1 MKHTRR
7 RLNRK
12 LLGWLLAAVAL
23 LVSSGHFLHGYQVR
37 RHADLW
43 RRQASAARDRGDL
56 GSCLEYLGRYLAL
69 EPGDTDA
76 LLDYGLT
83 LEKLAPSPRTR
94 WQVLAILE
102 QVRTRRPNDN
112 EVRRHLVRLTMSLGR
127 LAEARVYLEELLAA
141 SPEDAELE
149 HRAGQCLEATGDY
162 AGAAAWYEK
171 ATRHAPGQIAS
182 YARLVDLLQHRLH
195 DGPRAAEVLDRMVA
209 ANGQSFEAYLL
220 RARFGREH
228 LPPGQIAPDIDR
240 ARRLAPDNPDVLQ
253 AVAALA
259 SLQDKPEE
267 AQSYLRQ
274 GLKAHPRHAGLYLA
288 LAELEVQS
296 HRPGDAIA
304 CLRRGLTAL
313 PEHTDL
319 QHALADLL
327 LRQGERAQAG
337 EVIGRLARAG
347 SPLAR
352 AGYWEARLRMQDR
365 QWAEAA
371 RLLEDARARLA
382 VTPAWLPPVE
392 LALGQCYEQ
401 LGDHDRRL
409 AAYRRAVELD
419 PASATAR
426 HGLGAA
432 LLESGRVSEA
442 VGELWQV
449 VRLPGALPDAW
460 TALARALVLG
470 NRQLAPERRDW
481 QEVERILD
489 EAARRTSDPVPVLL
503 VRAEALVA
511 REQPEQARKLLEQ
524 ARADQPGRMAL
535 WTALARLAE
544 SRGDL
549 PAARRI
555 LEEARQ
561 RLGDGID
568 LRLERLHFLE
578 LSGQGRTRQAL
589 AGLEEGLEK
598 FPATEQDRLL
608 WELTEAHSRSGNL
621 ADAER
626 LAKSL
631 AARQP
636 RDLRSRVLLIDLA
649 LRSGIETD
657 LERLLAEV
665 RRIEGEDGAQWRLG
679 EAARL
684 ILRAR
689 QGDRHDLAR
698 ARGYLAE
705 AARRRP
711 EWARIPLAEAAVDEL
726 EGNRERAIRDYQR
739 AQELGDRQ
747 STVARRLAQLLYE
760 RRRYGEADRALR
772 GQGEVS
778 RLAAEVALAVGQA
791 DRAVNIARRVV
802 APESRDYRGQ
812 LWLAHILEAAGRS
825 AEAERTLRDAVRQSG
840 ATPETWLALVRFLAA
855 ARQPARV
862 EEVMQDLQRHLNPE
876 EVPLTL
882 ALCEEAVGRPE
893 RAVGQYQAALA
904 ARSEDASILEKAA
917 GFYLRTAAVD
927 KAEPLLRRL
936 LESALATDEQLAWAR
951 RQLAFLLA
959 ARGAEPA
966 YREALALVEQN
977 LTDRGGSAKDRRA
990 KARVLAARPEQRR
1003 AALALLESSLAAEP
1017 LTPEDQRLLADL
1029 YEAAGDRAKAREQW
1043 LDLLGVVGQN
1053 PEYLAF
1059 YIQTLLRWEEAG
1071 EARRWF
1077 ARLEAAEPQ
1086 SPRSLAIKHAL
1097 ANAQASEGTSG
1108 P

>member
-12 LLGWLLAAVAL
+12 LLGWLLAAVTL

-43 RRQASAARDRGDL
+43 RRQAGAARERGDL
-56 GSCLEYLGRYLAL
+56 GACLEYLGRYLAL

-94 WQVLAILE
+94 WQALSILE
-102 QVRTRRPNDN
+102 QVRTRRPSDPD
-112 EVRRHLVRLTMSLGR
+112 VRRHLVRLTMSVGR

-141 SPEDAELE
+141 FPENAELE
-149 HRAGQCLEATGDY
+149 HLAGQCLEGAGDY

-182 YARLVDLLQHRLH
+182 YARLADLLQHRLH
-195 DGPRAAEVLDRMVA
+195 DGPRAAEVLDRLVT
-209 ANGQSFEAYLL
+209 ANGQSAEAYLL
-220 RARFGREH
+220 RARFGRERSS
-228 LPPGQIAPDIDR
+228 PQDIAPDIER
-240 ARRLAPDNPDVLQ
+240 ARRLAPDNPEVLQ

-259 SLQDKPEE
+259 SYQDKPEE
-267 AQSYLRQ
+267 AQSYLWQ

-296 HRPGDAIA
+296 RRAGEAIA

-313 PEHTDL
+313 PDHTDL

-327 LRQGERAQAG
+327 LRQGERAQAA

-352 AGYWEARLRMQDR
+352 AGYWEGRLRMHDR

-401 LGDHDRRL
+401 LQDHDRRL

-419 PASATAR
+419 PASAPAR
-426 HGLGAA
+426 HGFGAA
-432 LLESGRVSEA
+432 LLETGRVSEA

-449 VRLPGALPDAW
+449 VRLPGAPPDAW
-460 TALARALVLG
+460 TALARALVLR
-470 NRQLAPERRDW
+470 NRQLPPERRDW
-481 QEVERILD
+481 QEVEHILD
-489 EAARRTSDPVPVLL
+489 EAARRAGDPMPVLL
-503 VRAEALVA
+503 ARAEALVA
-511 REQPEQARKLLEQ
+511 RDQPEEARKLLEQ
-524 ARADQPGRMAL
+524 ARADRPGRPAL

-544 SRGDL
+544 SRGDY

-568 LRLERLHFLE
+568 WRLEWLRFLE
-578 LSGQGRTRQAL
+578 LSGGTRAL
-589 AGLEEGLEK
+589 AELEEGLEK
-598 FPATEQDRLL
+598 FPAVEQHRLL
-608 WELTEAHSRSGNL
+608 WELTEAHYRYGNL
-621 ADAER
+621 AEAER
-626 LAKSL
+626 LARSL
-631 AARQP
+631 AARLP
-636 RDLRSRVLLIDLA
+636 HDLRSRVLLIDLA
-649 LRSGIETD
+649 LRSGKEAD
-657 LERLLAEV
+657 LDRLLPEV

-689 QGDRHDLAR
+689 QGARHDLPRAR
-698 ARGYLAE
+698 AYLTE

-726 EGNRERAIRDYQR
+726 EGNAERAIQDYQR

-747 STVARRLAQLLYE
+747 PAVARRLAQLLYE

-772 GQGEVS
+772 GQEEVS
-778 RLAAEVALAVGQA
+778 RLAAEVALANGQA
-791 DRAVNIARRVV
+791 DRAVDIARRVV
-802 APESRDYRGQ
+802 APQSRDYRGQ
-812 LWLAHILEAAGRS
+812 LWLAHILEAAGRP
-825 AEAERTLRDAVRQSG
+825 AEAEQTLRAAVRQSG
-840 ATPETWLALVRFLAA
+840 ATPETWVALVRFLAT
-855 ARQPARV
+855 ARQPARAQ
-862 EEVMQDLQRHLNPE
+862 EVMQDLQRHLTAE
-876 EVPLTL
+876 QVPLTL
-882 ALCEEAVGRPE
+882 ASCEEAVGRPE
-893 RAVGQYQAALA
+893 RATGHYAAALA
-904 ARSEDASILEKAA
+904 ARPDDGEILEKAVS
-917 GFYLRTAAVD
+917 FYLRTAAAD
-927 KAEPLLRRL
+927 KAEPLLYRL
-936 LESALATDEQLAWAR
+936 IESALATPEQRTWAR
-951 RQLAFLLA
+951 RQLAFIVV
-959 ARGAEPA
+959 ARGTEPA

-977 LTDRGGSAKDRRA
+977 LTDRRAVEDRRA
-990 KARVLAARPEQRR
+990 KARVLAARPEGRR
-1003 AALALLESSLAAEP
+1003 EALTLLEGSLAAQP

-1029 YEAAGDRAKAREQW
+1029 YEATGDRAKARDQW
-1043 LDLLGVVGQN
+1043 LNLLGVVGQR
-1053 PEYLAF
+1053 PEYLAS
-1059 YIQTLLRWEEAG
+1059 YIQALLRWEEVS

-1077 ARLEAAEPQ
+1077 TRLEHAEPG
-1086 SPRSLAIKHAL
+1086 SPRSRAIKQAL
-1097 ANAQASEGTSG
+1097 ENAGA